1 MYSLE
6 SLYVVMILMNVIVGV
21 LLLVFFKGK
30 EDLSSRLWAYAS
42 FSFSIGLGVILGGQ
56 WLPSF
61 VRYVIGNFTTI
72 LPFFLYVK
80 SVKCLSD
87 RDSGRLWIGGLLS
100 LFFSLSVWVLV
111 ITNNSWFVPVF
122 ASLGFSFVYFWS
134 AYELY
139 RNFQK
144 VKNSYI
150 KLFFYLMILGGFAW
164 VIRALLSKSFNFQF
178 APDPVFANWLILI
191 VITLVVL
198 LRQIAYLLI
207 RFGSAE
213 KESEIIWALNDQLTH
228 TIDQKNALIKTLST
242 SVKANQVGG
251 AVASIVHELSQPL
264 GAIGLN
270 TQLLLRSINTTPDP
284 TSQTVILNHI
294 LQDNR
299 RAANIISRLRNF
311 YQKGP
316 VDYGRIDIS
325 ALVPRVLD
333 LVAPMCIQ
341 NDIRMETRIESNL
354 MVWGDAGELE
364 MVVVNVLSNAINA
377 LATRTGSRVIR
388 TTLRQSGDQ
397 VIVDIQ
403 DNGPGIP
410 EDRHTDI
417 FNLFHTSKSQG
428 LGVGLW
434 LSRAIMENHSGQINL
449 VTSTERGTLFSL
461 RLPQWFPLVEQG

>member
-1 MYSLE
+1 MFSIE
-6 SLYVVMILMNVIVGV
+6 SLYLVMILMNVIVGV
-21 LLLVFFKGK
+21 LLLAYFKGK
-30 EDLSSRLWAYAS
+30 DDPSSRLWAYAS
-42 FSFSIGLGVILGGQ
+42 FSFSLGLGVILAGQ
-56 WLPSF
+56 WVTPF
-61 VRYVIGNFTTI
+61 VRYVIGNFATI
-72 LPFFLYVK
+72 FPYFLYLR
-80 SVKCLSD
+80 SVKHLAKIKL
-87 RDSGRLWIGGLLS
+87 GRLWLGAFISLS
-100 LFFSLSVWVLV
+100 FSLIVWILV
-111 ITNNSWFVPVF
+111 NTSNAWLVPVY
-122 ASLGFSFVYFWS
+122 ASLGFAVVCFWS
-134 AYELY
+134 AREYFLIF
-139 RNFQK
+139 RKFHNQ
-144 VKNSYI
+144 YI
-150 KLFFYLMILGGFAW
+150 RFLSYLMLIGGGSW
-164 VIRALLSKSFNFQF
+164 VIRAVLSKSFSFQF
-178 APDPVFANWLILI
+178 APDAVPANWLILV
-191 VITLVVL
+191 VITVVVL

-213 KESEIIWALNDQLTH
+213 KETEIILALNDQLTH

-251 AVASIVHELSQPL
+251 AVAGIVHELSQPL

-270 TQLLLRSINTTPDP
+270 TQLLLKSINTTPDP

-316 VDYGRIDIS
+316 VDYGRVDIS

-341 NDIRMETRIESNL
+341 NDIQMETRIESNL
-354 MVWGDAGELE
+354 MVWGDVGELE

-377 LATRTGSRVIR
+377 LSTQTGSRVIR

-434 LSRAIMENHSGQINL
+434 LSRAIMENHTGQINL
-449 VTSTERGTLFSL
+449 VTSTECGTLFSL
-461 RLPQWFPLVEQG
+461 QLPQQFPLAELS